1 MKRWLIILPLAIFSL
16 CCIAIGYA
24 FYNYYTPPTE
34 RKAYIIPHHND
45 DTLRVAY
52 IGDSWAAMHKE
63 HECILA
69 QIIEDSIHRPVK
81 VSSFGIHGK
90 TSKEIYENMFD
101 NQGLHQFMMQGY
113 DFCFI
118 SAGINDTYK
127 KMSTDYYKKSMDHMI
142 RFLLTNHIHPIILD
156 IPPEHGGEHDCQH
169 ASIAQCLLEDIRK
182 GHKRKTGTHTCLVR
196 IHTDV
201 EDGREDDEAC
211 HDGDKCVDECHVHSR
226 LRQWSVLLEITGIG
240 AEASHGKTERVECL
254 SHGFQDCSAID
265 LAPIGFEQEL
275 HTLRCA
281 GEHDGTNRQKDGDDE
296 QSGHHQFG
304 RFLNAR
310 LHTACD
316 DKMNDTDEQEE
327 PQGRHP

>member
-90 TSKEIYENMFD
+90 TSKVIYEYLFE

-113 DFCFI
+113 DYCFI

-127 KMSTDYYKKSMDHMI
+127 KMSTDYYKKSMDYMI

-156 IPPEHGGEHDCQH
+156 IPDYDIVKAYERQNAARKILRRISLFLTGSQINCKQTFRNTLSDLINDNNEGHI
-169 ASIAQCLLEDIRK
+169 SILKYQEWNCNYQNDLKSYYLSDGMHLNKK
-182 GHKRKTGTHTCLVR
+182 GY
-196 IHTDV
+196 
-201 EDGREDDEAC
+201 
-211 HDGDKCVDECHVHSR
+211 
-226 LRQWSVLLEITGIG
+226 
-240 AEASHGKTERVECL
+240 
-254 SHGFQDCSAID
+254 
-265 LAPIGFEQEL
+265 
-275 HTLRCA
+275 
-281 GEHDGTNRQKDGDDE
+281 
-296 QSGHHQFG
+296 
-304 RFLNAR
+304 AR
-310 LHTACD
+310 LDSCIALHVIHNC
-316 DKMNDTDEQEE
+316 N
-327 PQGRHP
+327 

>member
-90 TSKEIYENMFD
+90 TSKAIYEYLFE

-113 DFCFI
+113 DYCVI

-127 KMSTDYYKKSMDHMI
+127 KMSTDYYKKSMDYMI

-156 IPPEHGGEHDCQH
+156 IPDYDIVKAYERQNAARKILRRISLFLTGSQINCKQTFRNTLSDLINDNNEGHI
-169 ASIAQCLLEDIRK
+169 SILKYQEWNSNYQNDLKSYYLSDGMHLNKK
-182 GHKRKTGTHTCLVR
+182 GY
-196 IHTDV
+196 
-201 EDGREDDEAC
+201 
-211 HDGDKCVDECHVHSR
+211 
-226 LRQWSVLLEITGIG
+226 
-240 AEASHGKTERVECL
+240 
-254 SHGFQDCSAID
+254 
-265 LAPIGFEQEL
+265 
-275 HTLRCA
+275 
-281 GEHDGTNRQKDGDDE
+281 
-296 QSGHHQFG
+296 
-304 RFLNAR
+304 AR
-310 LHTACD
+310 LDSCIALHVIHNC
-316 DKMNDTDEQEE
+316 N
-327 PQGRHP
+327 